1 MRFPFKTRLPLLA
14 AALLALSSAPV
25 RASDLPQFSFPLG
38 CTLGVDCW
46 VAKYVDVDPAKDSA
60 KDFTCGVRT
69 EEAHEGT
76 DFAIR
81 SFAELEQ
88 GVDVLAARDGTV
100 LRLRDGEKDGPK
112 TESQF
117 DEIKKETRE
126 CGNGVVIDH
135 GSGLFTFYCHL
146 KKGSITVEADEDV
159 KAGEKIAEV
168 GQSGLA
174 EFPHLHFAVIWEDGH
189 IDPFTGEVKEAG
201 CGKLSDNL
209 WRDDQPYEPMALYDG
224 GFTEHLPDFTV
235 LEAGQDRPDGFSAVN
250 NDESAALVFWI
261 GYFGAVE
268 GDEVNLIITAP
279 DGSLYAERAEVQPKT
294 RTRQYYYVGKKRAAP
309 LQPGNYIGTATVR
322 RAGIPEQRLE
332 RRIEIS
338 P

>member
-1 MRFPFKTRLPLLA
+1 
-14 AALLALSSAPV
+14 
-25 RASDLPQFSFPLG
+25 
-38 CTLGVDCW
+38 
-46 VAKYVDVDPAKDSA
+46 
-60 KDFTCGVRT
+60 
-69 EEAHEGT
+69 
-76 DFAIR
+76 
-81 SFAELEQ
+81 
-88 GVDVLAARDGTV
+88 
-100 LRLRDGEKDGPK
+100 
-112 TESQF
+112 
-117 DEIKKETRE
+117 
-126 CGNGVVIDH
+126 
-135 GSGLFTFYCHL
+135 
-146 KKGSITVEADEDV
+146 V
-159 KAGEKIAEV
+159 KKIAEV

-250 NDESAALVFWI
+250 NDESAALVFWM

-332 RRIEIS
+332 RRIEVS